1 MPYAMSTDD
10 TALHYL
16 DWGDGPTILFTH
28 GWAASAAMWEYQ
40 MLPLSA
46 AGFRCIGLDRRGC
59 GMSDDAGRGYTA
71 DTFAADLVGFL
82 EQLDLSEVTLVAH
95 SMGAAEAVRSL
106 AVHGDDRVARLM
118 LVAPVTPC
126 AVQRPDNPLG
136 VPAELLEGLI
146 GDILRDRP
154 SYVTDLAGPFF
165 GSHIGLDVPDA
176 LVQWGIRMVLQAS
189 ALASVEMMRTFFFTD
204 FRPDVAAVRVPTLIV
219 HGDSDAGAPVEL
231 FGRPTH
237 ELIPGSEL
245 KIYQDG
251 PHGLPLTHPDQLTAD
266 ILACA
271 KS

>member
-1 MPYAMSTDD
+1 MPYATSTDA

-59 GMSDDAGRGYTA
+59 GKSEDPGRGYRA
-71 DTFAADLVGFL
+71 DTFAADLAGFL
-82 EQLDLSEVTLVAH
+82 DQLDLFDVTLVAH
-95 SMGAAEAVRSL
+95 SMGAGEAARYL
-106 AVHGDDRVARLM
+106 AAHGDHRVARLV

-126 AVQRPDNPLG
+126 AVRRPDNPFG

-146 GDILRDRP
+146 ADILRDRP

-165 GSHIGLDVPDA
+165 GSHIGLEVPDA
-176 LVQWGIRMVLQAS
+176 LVQWGIRMVLEAS

-204 FRPDVAAVRVPTLIV
+204 FRPDVAAVQVPTLIV

-231 FGRPTH
+231 FAIPTH
-237 ELIPGSEL
+237 ELIPGSKL
-245 KIYQDG
+245 KIYERG

-266 ILACA
+266 ILAVA